1 MRKLI
6 TVNSGLH
13 EARILGERRIQT
25 SRLARLTAERGPV
38 VQASISSYDQ
48 TLSDLLYRAHA
59 NCRITLRSANFSSSI
74 VGAQQW
80 GLP

>member
-38 VQASISSYDQ
+38 VQASISSYDH
-48 TLSDLLYRAHA
+48 TLNDLLYRAHA
-59 NCRITLRSANFSSSI
+59 NCIITLHSAKFPPNI
-74 VGAQQW
+74 VGTQQW